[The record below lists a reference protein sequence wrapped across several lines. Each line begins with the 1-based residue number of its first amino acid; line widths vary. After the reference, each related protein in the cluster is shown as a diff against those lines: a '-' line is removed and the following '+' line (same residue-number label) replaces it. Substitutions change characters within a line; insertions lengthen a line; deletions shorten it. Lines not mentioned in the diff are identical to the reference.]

1 MYIRSIYD
9 RRSQLSQA
17 HSGSTALL
25 FLSREPDSFTALFFM
40 HAKMSFIL
48 LCAAVAFDCTEGISK
63 CLFTTILLQFLYL
76 GGKTNQFILKQDV
89 HLFNG

>member
-17 HSGSTALL
+17 QSGSAALL
-25 FLSREPDSFTALFFM
+25 FLPWETDSFIALFFM
-40 HAKMSFIL
+40 RAKIPFIL

-63 CLFTTILLQFLYL
+63 CLFTTILL
-76 GGKTNQFILKQDV
+76 
-89 HLFNG
+89 